1 MVVNHRFFIASA
13 YRWKN
18 TFSFLP
24 PLIGGRTPF
33 HAPGESR
40 THTSLRTLDFES
52 SASASSAT
60 SALNNYINNK
70 PYPKVKAIIFGL
82 FYAVSGYKPTLCC
95 LRQCYLAVLH
105 LYYTVP
111 TSQNCLIIKR
121 RAWD

>member
-70 PYPKVKAIIFGL
+70 VNVIIFGL
-82 FYAVSGYKPTLCC
+82 FNAVSGYKRTLCC
-95 LRQCYLAVLH
+95 LRQCYLVVLYRYH
-105 LYYTVP
+105 TVP
-111 TSQNCLIIKR
+111 TSQNCLMVTR
-121 RAWD
+121 RARD